1 LKAATRGRFPASQGA
16 LRAATS
22 GHARLLRGAVSDAAH
37 AQPRLFASGLPGE
50 NEEDEYLFLVSLDAF
65 HEKNSGHRLNGTGCA
80 CPRRSRVSASSRHLR
95 RTHAVKIPT
104 SFGTQLNIP
113 KLYREVCSRGGYD
126 NVRRPLPATRLSAL
140 GRPFRCLCRLLHA
153 LRTRT
158 HITTRADNQPPLCEP
173 LRR

>member
-1 LKAATRGRFPASQGA
+1 
-16 LRAATS
+16 
-22 GHARLLRGAVSDAAH
+22 V
-37 AQPRLFASGLPGE
+37 QPRPFASGLPGE

-80 CPRRSRVSASSRHLR
+80 LPSPHPRLPHSAGSRRAR
-95 RTHAVKIPT
+95 AVKIPT

-126 NVRRPLPATRLSAL
+126 NVRRPLPASLPAL

-158 HITTRADNQPPLCEP
+158 HIATRADDPPPLP
-173 LRR
+173 QRRRR